1 MDTLDTV
8 YVATPGTSLH
18 LDGEAIRVVHRDRPG
33 RHLIPLLRV
42 ESLVLWRGVDVST
55 DLLRRCAASGIHVT
69 WMTQNGRLCASI
81 TGHEPGRP
89 DLRLAQFR
97 AHEDPERR
105 LAIARL
111 IVAAKVQNYRQLL
124 LRAGRDAVGDRQRR
138 IRGVAEL
145 HAACLPR
152 LAAASSLT
160 EMLGLEGQAARAYF
174 NGLDD
179 LAADAA
185 TIRTRRPPLDP
196 FNCYL
201 SAAYGLLRSS
211 VHTALVHVGFDP
223 FVGYIHG
230 IRANQ
235 PSLALDLMEEM
246 RALLVDRMVLTLF
259 NRGQVMDS
267 YLRTA
272 EGGAVL
278 LTDDGWKHL
287 LTAWVQARQ
296 RAWPH
301 AGQGHEVTAA
311 ELPLVQARALARHLR
326 EPDWPYR
333 PWTVA

>member
-18 LDGEAIRVVHRDRPG
+18 LDGQAMRVVHPERPG
-33 RHLIPLLRV
+33 RHLVPLLRV
-42 ESLVLWRGVDVST
+42 ESLVLWRGVNVST
-55 DLLRRCAASGIHVT
+55 DLLRRCAESGIHVT

-97 AHEDPERR
+97 AHEDPEHR
-105 LAIARL
+105 LDIARL

-124 LRAGRDAVGDRQRR
+124 LRAGRDATGDRQQR
-138 IRGVAEL
+138 IRAVAQV
-145 HAACLPR
+145 HAQCLPR
-152 LAAASSLT
+152 LAAATSLT
-160 EMLGLEGQAARAYF
+160 EVLGIEGHAARTYFGGIDDLSEQAA
-174 NGLDD
+174 
-179 LAADAA
+179 
-185 TIRTRRPPLDP
+185 TVRTRRPPLDP

-211 VHTALVHVGFDP
+211 IHTALVHVGFDP
-223 FVGYIHG
+223 YVGYIHG

-246 RALLVDRMVLTLF
+246 RALLVDRLVLTLF
-259 NRGQVMDS
+259 NRGQVKAS
-267 YLRTA
+267 YHRSA
-272 EGGAVL
+272 QGGAVL
-278 LTDDGWKHL
+278 LTDDGWTHL
-287 LTAWVQARQ
+287 LAAWVQARQ

-301 AGQGHEVTAA
+301 AGLGREVTAA
-311 ELPLVQARALARHLR
+311 QLPLVQARALARHLR

-333 PWTVA
+333 PWTPV

>member
-18 LDGEAIRVVHRDRPG
+18 LDGDAMRVVHPERPG
-33 RHLIPLLRV
+33 RHLVPLLRV
-42 ESLVLWRGVDVST
+42 ESLLLWRGVDISA
-55 DLLRRCAASGIHVT
+55 DLLRRCADNGIHVT

-97 AHEDPERR
+97 AHEDPNLR
-105 LAIARL
+105 LSISRA
-111 IVAAKVQNYRQLL
+111 IVAGKVQNYRQLL
-124 LRAGRDAVGDRQRR
+124 LRAGRDAAGDRQRR
-138 IRGVAEL
+138 IRAVADV
-145 HAACLPR
+145 HAKCLPR
-152 LAAASSLT
+152 LAAAATLT
-160 EMLGLEGQAARAYF
+160 EVLGLEGHAARAYF
-174 NGLDD
+174 NGLED
-179 LAADAA
+179 LSADAA
-185 TIRTRRPPLDP
+185 TTRTRRPPLDP

-223 FVGYIHG
+223 FLGYIHG
-230 IRANQ
+230 VRANQ

-246 RALLVDRMVLTLF
+246 RALLVDRLVITLF
-259 NRGQVMDS
+259 NRGQVRGS
-267 YLRTA
+267 YFRSA
-272 EGGAVL
+272 EGGAIL

-287 LTAWVQARQ
+287 LTAWVEARQ

-301 AGQGHEVTAA
+301 AGLNRNVTAA
-311 ELPLVQARALARHLR
+311 ELPIVQARTLARHLR
-326 EPDWPYR
+326 EPDWPYV

>member
-18 LDGEAIRVVHRDRPG
+18 LDGQAMRVVHPERPG
-33 RHLIPLLRV
+33 RNLVPLLRV
-42 ESLVLWRGVDVST
+42 ESLVLWRGVNVST
-55 DLLRRCAASGIHVT
+55 DLLRRCAESGIHVT

-97 AHEDPERR
+97 AHEDPEQR
-105 LAIARL
+105 LDIARL

-124 LRAGRDAVGDRQRR
+124 LRAGRDATGDRRHR
-138 IRGVAEL
+138 IRAVAQT
-145 HAACLPR
+145 HAQCLPR
-152 LAAASSLT
+152 LAGATSLT
-160 EMLGLEGQAARAYF
+160 EVLGIEGHAARAYF
-174 NGLDD
+174 GGLDD
-179 LAADAA
+179 LSEQAA

-211 VHTALVHVGFDP
+211 IHTALVHVGFDP
-223 FVGYIHG
+223 YVGYIHG

-246 RALLVDRMVLTLF
+246 RALLVDRLVLTLF
-259 NRGQVMDS
+259 NRGQIKAS
-267 YLRTA
+267 YHHPA
-272 EGGAVL
+272 QGGAVL
-278 LTDDGWKHL
+278 LTDDGWTHL
-287 LTAWVQARQ
+287 LAAWVQARQ
-296 RAWPH
+296 RSWPH
-301 AGQGHEVTAA
+301 AGLGREVTAA
-311 ELPLVQARALARHLR
+311 QLPLVQARALARHLR

-333 PWTVA
+333 PWTPV